1 MPGMVTGFNTD
12 VRHEG
17 RVYHVQT
24 EDKGLENPI
33 IETLIYMGGEILTA
47 RRTSYADLIQ
57 RGGEGK
63 EIAQRIESQHNR
75 TILDIKNGK
84 FDGKR
89 VRPFGEGIISSRSFD
104 EVVLDWLKSNSNTDR
119 IALRMT
125 GSDGIIEGETAR
137 MEFQVYRARDG
148 EGLAGA
154 RVKVRWISTVDK
166 PRTLVEGETDGVG
179 KVVLECPLP
188 LLDDGNGALIIQTS
202 AGRDTAE
209 IKQLVR
215 KPARRAGS

>member
-1 MPGMVTGFNTD
+1 MVTGFNTD
-12 VRHEG
+12 VKHDG

-24 EDKGLENPI
+24 EDKGLQNPI
-33 IETLIYMGGEILTA
+33 IETLIYMGGEILAA
-47 RRTSYADLIQ
+47 RRTSYADLIE
-57 RGGEGK
+57 RGGEDK
-63 EIAQRIESQHNR
+63 EVAERIESQHNR

-89 VRPFGEGIISSRSFD
+89 VRPFGEGIISNRSFD
-104 EVVLDWLKSNSNTDR
+104 AVVLDWLKSNANTDR

-125 GSDGIIEGETAR
+125 ASERIVEGETGR
-137 MEFQVYRARDG
+137 MELLVYRARDG

-166 PRTLVEGETDGVG
+166 PRTLVEGETDGTG
-179 KVVLECPLP
+179 KVALEFPLP
-188 LLDDGNGALIIQTS
+188 LLADGNGALIIQTN
-202 AGRDTAE
+202 AGQDTAE

-215 KPARRAGS
+215 KPARRAAG